1 MTPAMARKK
10 KMKKPILPEGQGPEM
25 TIEQIEAM
33 ELLEKWREI
42 QPVWQPLVDVLRGDA
57 P

>member
-1 MTPAMARKK
+1 MTSAMARKK
-10 KMKKPILPEGQGPEM
+10 KMKRPILPEGQGPEM

-33 ELLEKWREI
+33 ELLEKWLEMQR
-42 QPVWQPLVDVLRGDA
+42 LMNVLRGDA

>member
-1 MTPAMARKK
+1 
-10 KMKKPILPEGQGPEM
+10 M

>member
-1 MTPAMARKK
+1 MTPARARKK

-33 ELLEKWREI
+33 ELLEKWLEMQR
-42 QPVWQPLVDVLRGDA
+42 LMNVLRGDA